1 MIFRICFDAGAY
13 RILFC
18 VGNFINK
25 TAFLI
30 YTSKFED
37 LEVYIIMK
45 AVFYSLVYH
54 NVCPDC
60 GVVIHPGLAGSVC
73 RCDADVGSYEDI
85 VEGAGADLAEGIVHD
100 RIECAEFACV
110 CGLKADLLK
119 SCQLFLIEESFA
131 QALAVYIVLGIEV
144 AHYDAIFLRFT
155 ELYKL
160 TDLLGTDDLVVPI
173 EMEADQGDL
182 LAADCCFAAEIPGV
196 TPFEVALVFDGG
208 HVLKLKF

>member
-1 MIFRICFDAGAY
+1 M
-13 RILFC
+13 
-18 VGNFINK
+18 
-25 TAFLI
+25 
-30 YTSKFED
+30 
-37 LEVYIIMK
+37 
-45 AVFYSLVYH
+45 
-54 NVCPDC
+54 
-60 GVVIHPGLAGSVC
+60 VIHPGLAGSVC

-85 VEGAGADLAEGIVHD
+85 VEGAGADPAEGIVHY
-100 RIECAEFACV
+100 RIECAEFARV

-119 SCQLFLIEESFA
+119 SCQLLLIEESFA

-160 TDLLGTDDLVVPI
+160 TDLLGTDDLIVPV
-173 EMEADQGDL
+173 EVEADEGDVFFSYGDL
-182 LAADCCFAAEIPGV
+182 AAEIPGV